1 MELHNFMVSFST
13 HRHKLIQDGRTA
25 LTCAAAEGH
34 SSVVKVLLDAKAD
47 VNHADNV
54 RHSLCIQGWKTAFR

>member
-1 MELHNFMVSFST
+1 MKLYDFMVSYST
-13 HRHKLIQDGRTA
+13 HCPILIQDGRTA

-34 SSVVKVLLDAKAD
+34 SSVVKVLLGAKAD

-54 RHSLCIQGWKTAFR
+54 RHSLCIQG